1 MPETHVPEDYAE
13 AVVRLRV
20 RTEDGGQIVLRLL
33 PEDTMKEVY
42 KYVKPY
48 VDYKG
53 KKFEL
58 FTNFPK
64 KAYGEELKGTL
75 KDLGLAPSCALIV
88 KLC

>member
-1 MPETHVPEDYAE
+1 MPETHVPEDYTDQ
-13 AVVRLRV
+13 VVRLRV
-20 RTEDGGQIVLRLL
+20 RTEEGGQIVLRLL
-33 PEDTMKEVY
+33 PDDTMKEVY

-48 VDYKG
+48 IENKG

-64 KAYGEELKGTL
+64 KAYGEELTGTL

-88 KLC
+88 KQC